1 MIQLKAATYQ
11 LKDYDKD
18 GTVIIQVNAFN
29 VEDSQGDISLKGSF
43 SKSINDGFSRWRYL
57 YNHDRAEKICEPLE
71 AWEDSN
77 GLIVKAVL
85 NLNKPLGQNTY
96 QDYKLAAEYGRS
108 VEHSAAV
115 AAIKSKGS
123 SPRYVTEGMLQ
134 EFSYIPVWGAN
145 PETPLLALKTADEDF
160 LQFCITKGDYT
171 ECMINKLETLY
182 KALTEPGD
190 HSDDAARL
198 SRFTDNLNF

>member
-1 MIQLKAATYQ
+1 MLQLKTATYA

-43 SKSINDGFSRWRYL
+43 TKAINDGFGRWRYL
-57 YNHDRAEKICEPLE
+57 YAHNKMEKIGEPLE
-71 AWEDSN
+71 AWEDNN

-85 NLNKPLGQNTY
+85 NLNKPLGKNTY
-96 QDYKLAAEYGRS
+96 EDYRLAAEYGRS

-115 AAIKSKGS
+115 AAIKTSGS
-123 SPRYVTEGMLQ
+123 NPRYVREWKLQ

-145 PETPLLALKTADEDF
+145 PDTPLLALKADDKEF
-160 LQFCITKGDYT
+160 LQFCITKGDYS

-182 KALTEPGD
+182 KALTEPGS
-190 HSDDAARL
+190 HSDDAADISRL
-198 SRFTDNLNF
+198 ADNLTF